1 MIVRRLEDLP
11 AEAVVEAPTW
21 TSRRL
26 LLARDGMGFS
36 LHVTVLKAGTRTPMQ
51 YKNHL
56 EAVYCVSGW
65 GELQDLGT
73 SRTHPIEPGT
83 VYALD
88 RHDQHVLTATTDL
101 HVVCVFNP
109 PLLGPET
116 HDEDGSYPLLSPRG
130 PRPPEPPDPYASRV
144 GSIWHT
150 VPRSDPVVHGQQHGP
165 LSPSQLQQYERD
177 GFLVLEDWLPVEQVA
192 ALLTEAER
200 LSREAP
206 EGLKVQEPDSA
217 VVRSV
222 FAVHR
227 DGIFASLAHSE
238 RLAGAAAQ
246 ILGGEVYLHQSR
258 VNFKP
263 GLQGREFPWHSDFE
277 TWHVEDGMPR
287 MRALT
292 AAVHLQP
299 STAINGPLLLVP
311 GSHQLYLRCVGQTP
325 AEHHKSS
332 LRRQEYGVPTPDAL
346 AYMAERGGIVPALGG
361 PGTVVLFDCNT
372 LHGSAGN
379 PTPWPRAQLFLV
391 YNSVHNA
398 LGEPTSG
405 LPPRPTHLAEREIR
419 PIRRS

>member
-1 MIVRRLEDLP
+1 MIVRRLEELP
-11 AEAVVEAPTW
+11 AEAVVEAETW

-26 LLARDGMGFS
+26 LLAGDGMGFS
-36 LHVTVLKAGTRTPMQ
+36 LHDTVLKAGTSTPMQ

-65 GELQDLGT
+65 GELRELGT
-73 SRTHPIEPGT
+73 SQTHPVEPGT
-83 VYALD
+83 MYALD
-88 RHDQHVLTATTDL
+88 KHDQHVLVATTDL

-116 HDEDGSYPLLSPRG
+116 HDEGGSYPLLTARG
-130 PRPPEPPDPYASRV
+130 RSEPDPYASRV
-144 GSIWHT
+144 GSAWRT
-150 VPRSDPVVHGQQHGP
+150 VPRQDPCVYGQQPGP
-165 LSPSQLQQYERD
+165 LSGEQLKQYERD
-177 GFLVLEDWLPVEQVA
+177 GFLILEDWLPREQVQT
-192 ALLTEAER
+192 LLEEAER
-200 LSREAP
+200 LGVEAP
-206 EGLKVQEPDSA
+206 EELKVREPDSE

-227 DGIFASLAHSE
+227 AGPFASLIGDE
-238 RLAGAAAQ
+238 RLAGAASQ
-246 ILGGEVYLHQSR
+246 ILGSEVYIHQSR
-258 VNFKP
+258 INFKP

-299 STAINGPLLLVP
+299 STAVNGPLLLVP
-311 GSHQLYLRCVGQTP
+311 GSHQLYLRCSGQTP

-332 LRRQEYGVPTPDAL
+332 LRRQEYGVPPPDAL

-379 PTPWPRAQLFLV
+379 PTPWPRTQLFVV
-391 YNSVHNA
+391 YNSVDNA
-398 LGEPTSG
+398 LGEPASG
-405 LPPRPTHLAEREIR
+405 LRPRPAHLAER
-419 PIRRS
+419 